1 MSFEQKKLTFNK
13 AQKRAYK
20 DVVRDIRNMNDGKQV
35 GKDKITLDQK
45 VIRSR
50 IKKALLEVDGVKEKT
65 AVDWANRIYQKA
77 ENYLKRR
84 RDFQIK
90 KMLFEHISTM
100 NRGKSKEEIEAIY
113 QAAVRQAF
121 KPSKAPKFQRPP
133 ISAEERAVH
142 VARKKERERLVNQNK
157 HLRVNDFRPKSEE
170 ARVKAFYKANPQW
183 A

>member
-13 AQKRAYK
+13 AQRQAYR
-20 DVVRDIRNMNDGKQV
+20 DVVRDIRNMDEGKQV

-45 VIRSR
+45 IIRAR

-77 ENYLKRR
+77 QNYLKRR
-84 RDFQIK
+84 RDFKIK
-90 KMLFEHISTM
+90 QMLFERISTVH
-100 NRGKSKEEIEAIY
+100 RGKTKEEIEAIY
-113 QAAVRQAF
+113 QEAVKCAF
-121 KPSKAPKFQRPP
+121 KPSSGNKFKRPP

-142 VARKKERERLVNQNK
+142 AARKAERERLVAQNK
-157 HLRVNDFRPKSEE
+157 HLRVADFRPKSEQ
-170 ARVKAFYKANPQW
+170 ARIKAFYKANPQW